1 MLTWHNPFGLPSAF
15 WMLLSRGLKQEKLHQ
30 QEPQL
35 VQYIQYVSQL
45 SQVRQTNE
53 ADIKMKGEI
62 IMILVVGVQ

>member
-1 MLTWHNPFGLPSAF
+1 
-15 WMLLSRGLKQEKLHQ
+15 MLLSRGLKQEKLHQ

-35 VQYIQYVSQL
+35 VQYIQYVSQW